1 MVWCFWP
8 SDDLDAEQLLAKE
21 HVVAVVQQPL
31 FVDFDERSILR
42 PEVGQGYLTVGRDA
56 HLRVLSR
63 DERIVEKIHVVAL
76 AANALFGDA
85 DVELRFHLRA
95 ARAVKGRATWRLAF
109 AENRTLAQGETD
121 VLAGPTI
128 ER

>member
-8 SDDLDAEQLLAKE
+8 SDDLDAQQLLAKE

-63 DERIVEKIHVVAL
+63 NERIIEKIHVVAL
-76 AANALFGDA
+76 AADRDRLAARTIDHA
-85 DVELRFHLRA
+85 DLAAAQPLDEAHLGRPLRA
-95 ARAVKGRATWRLAF
+95 G
-109 AENRTLAQGETD
+109 
-121 VLAGPTI
+121 I
-128 ER
+128 E